1 MKGFLAVFER
11 ELAERRLLAAMGLGF
26 GIVAVVLPLLPGFQ
40 RTGSTLA
47 ELRGGLAFAV
57 ALLLSALTA
66 VYLGGSILASDLVE
80 RRLGFYFARPLSG
93 WALWSGKIAA
103 AVVLTF
109 GTGLLALLPAVLFG
123 GDLSLAGYWS
133 LNRMGQPEGFFN
145 VGVGLLFLLFAAN
158 AVSVMVRSRSPWI
171 AADMGAL
178 ILVWAVLWSAWYRL
192 VLAGVVD
199 LARKPQGVD
208 SVARAWAVWVWG
220 PLAAL
225 AAAGAA
231 QVLLGRTDLRRAH
244 RALSATLWSLL
255 LALGIA
261 SQVFTLWMVSAGPG
275 DLAGVTQ
282 AVAAPAGS
290 SPWIAITGPAM
301 NRSGYNPGFLY
312 NVDSGRVV
320 RAGFGLASR
329 WWEAPVRISADGRR
343 AVWLEYQER
352 PFSSP
357 LVLHRLDLDRPGAR
371 PVATAISYQ
380 GIYQSMPK
388 GFALSPD
395 GRRIAAVRDDRLTVD
410 DVATGRLLASVRLTG
425 DLWSSRPAFVG
436 PDHIRLYQFAAR
448 PSPPKPPFTPLDYD
462 LDISEL
468 DLATGMMATTGRLS
482 GVRGFVGIPSPN
494 GSRIIMRT
502 RDQLQLHDARTGEP
516 LAVLGASKKASAS
529 FLSGGRI
536 AVTNPSAL
544 GGALELRVLAPD
556 GVAELR
562 RFRFENAKELIP
574 VDQPSPGSL
583 RVVTSGTEDPR
594 SPWEVRLLDLETG
607 GVQSQGTRELAALVP
622 PDDDHETRI
631 SLEGKQGVV
640 WTELSTLRKRV
651 ILKDSGTD

>member
-11 ELAERRLLAAMGLGF
+11 ELAERRLLAAMALGF
-26 GIVAVVLPLLPGFQ
+26 GVVAVVLPLLPGFQ
-40 RTGSTLA
+40 KSGSTVA
-47 ELRGGLAFAV
+47 ELRGGLAFA
-57 ALLLSALTA
+57 
-66 VYLGGSILASDLVE
+66 LASDLVE

-93 WALWSGKIAA
+93 WALWSGKIVA

-109 GTGLLALLPAVLFG
+109 GTGLLALLPALLLG
-123 GDLSLAGYWS
+123 GDISLAGYWS
-133 LNRMGQPEGFFN
+133 LDTMGQPEGFFN
-145 VGVGLLFLLFAAN
+145 VAVGLLFLLFAAN

-192 VLAGVVD
+192 ILAGVD
-199 LARKPQGVD
+199 LSRKQLGVD
-208 SVARAWAVWVWG
+208 SMAWAENVWVWG

-261 SQVFTLWMVSAGPG
+261 SQVFTWWMVSAGPE

-282 AVAAPAGS
+282 AVTAPTGS
-290 SPWIAITGPAM
+290 SSWIAITGPAM

-312 NVDSGRVV
+312 DVDSGRVV
-320 RAGFGLASR
+320 RAGFGLTAR

-371 PVATAISYQ
+371 PLATSISYG
-380 GIYQSMPK
+380 GIYQGMPK

-395 GRRIAAVRDDRLTVD
+395 GRRVAAIQDDRLTVD
-410 DVATGRLLASVRLTG
+410 DVETGRLLASVPLTG
-425 DLWSSRPAFVG
+425 ELWSSRLAFVG
-436 PDHIRLYQFAAR
+436 PNRIRMYQFAAR
-448 PSPPKPPFTPLDYD
+448 PSTPKPPVTPLDYD
-462 LDISEL
+462 FDISEL
-468 DLATGMMATTGRLS
+468 DLATGKMATTGRLS
-482 GVRGFVGIPSPN
+482 KVQGVVGILSPD
-494 GSRIIMRT
+494 GSRIILRT

-516 LAVLGASKKASAS
+516 LGVLGASKKAAAS

-536 AVTNPSAL
+536 AVTNPPAV
-544 GGALELRVLAPD
+544 GGARELRVLAPD
-556 GVAELR
+556 GVTELR
-562 RFRFENAKELIP
+562 RFRFENTKELIP

-583 RVVTSGTEDPR
+583 RIVTSSTGDPG

-631 SLEGKQGVV
+631 SFEGKQGVV
-640 WTELSTLRKRV
+640 WTEMSTLRRRV
-651 ILKDSGTD
+651 ILKDS